1 MVDLLTRRGT
11 SLALLLLL
19 ALVAAACGGRRGG
32 TDGGHAEPRIRPTS
46 ADSATA
52 EAIPDDEDAPA
63 LRPIDRD
70 AAHADDPG
78 AAGPARRASLGL
90 VEEGKGLLVAGRPHD
105 AARRLE
111 RATRIDPS
119 NGFAWYWLGRARVD
133 AGNPDAAIGVLEKA
147 ETLLGPYPEWRRR
160 AVELRDSLGGG

>member
-1 MVDLLTRRGT
+1 MVDLLTRLGAYP
-11 SLALLLLL
+11 ALLLLL
-19 ALVAAACGGRRGG
+19 AFIAAACGGRRGG
-32 TDGGHAEPRIRPTS
+32 TDGSRTELPVRPAS
-46 ADSATA
+46 ADSAGE
-52 EAIPDDEDAPA
+52 EATPDEEDAPA

-78 AAGPARRASLGL
+78 AAAPARRASLGL
-90 VEEGKGLLVAGRPHD
+90 VEEGKGLLVAGRPLD

-133 AGNPDAAIGVLEKA
+133 AGDPDAAIGVLEKA

>member
-1 MVDLLTRRGT
+1 MVDLLTRHGALP
-11 SLALLLLL
+11 SLLLLV
-19 ALVAAACGGRRGG
+19 LVAAACGGRRGG
-32 TDGGHAEPRIRPTS
+32 SGGRAEPPARSAS
-46 ADSATA
+46 ADSAAA
-52 EAIPDDEDAPA
+52 EVTSDEDDAPA

-78 AAGPARRASLGL
+78 AAAPARRTSLGL
-90 VEEGKGLLVAGRPHD
+90 VEEGKGLLVAGRPLD

-133 AGNPDAAIGVLEKA
+133 AGDPDAAIGILEKA

-160 AVELRDSLGGG
+160 AVELRDSLEGG